1 MEKVREGRV
10 VCHLGKG
17 LAVEDGNGHIVL
29 CHTRRR
35 LGDAAVG
42 DHVLWEPCEGE
53 QGRVLEILPRR
64 SSLVRPAYGGRVR
77 IVAANLDRVCV
88 VLAPEPE
95 PDWLLADQIL
105 AVCERRSIGALLV
118 LNKTDLPGAPALDE
132 ALRDYESAGYDVFRI
147 STRAGA
153 GLDTLKQVLHTGCS
167 MLSGQSGVGKSSLT
181 NALLPDRNLRVGE
194 LSAHSG
200 LGRHTTTSA
209 TLYHLPE
216 GGELIDSPGVA
227 VFGLAEMAPAELAQ
241 AYRDF
246 RPYLGKC
253 RFNDC
258 RHVKDKGC
266 AVREAVEAGT
276 LSSARY
282 ERYLKLLDRLG
293 SAVEFSGG

>member
-1 MEKVREGRV
+1 MEEVREGRV

-17 LAVEDGNGHIVL
+17 LAVEDENGHIVL

-42 DHVLWEPCEGE
+42 DRVRWEPCEGE

-77 IVAANLDRVCV
+77 IVAANLDRVYV

-105 AVCERRSIGALLV
+105 AVCEHRGIAAALI
-118 LNKTDLPGAPALDE
+118 LNKTDLPGSSALDD
-132 ALRDYESAGYDVFRI
+132 ALYDYASAGYEIFRI
-147 STRAGA
+147 STRSGA
-153 GLDTLKQVLHTGCS
+153 GIETMKALLHDGCS

-209 TLYHLPE
+209 TLYRLPD

-227 VFGLAEMAPAELAQ
+227 VFGLAEISPAELAQ

-246 RPYLGKC
+246 QPYLGKC

-266 AVREAVEAGT
+266 AVREAAESLN
-276 LSSARY
+276 LSASRY
-282 ERYLKLLDRLG
+282 ERYLKLLERLG
-293 SAVEFSGG
+293 SAAEFSGS